1 MVSPENIRNNLL
13 IMKMILVF
21 TAFPLVFFLFSP
33 QDINPDV
40 PLYENI
46 FDTTQITGYSFF
58 RENGIEITPENNIAF
73 FNALYP
79 LMGTPHRIR
88 AGRDGL
94 DCSGLVKKL
103 YNEVFGTNL
112 KGASRDIFRQ
122 TNEILVEDL
131 READLIFFKIN
142 SNQINHIGIYLGNN
156 KFVHSS
162 SVSGVVINDFLK
174 DYYQTHFYKAGR
186 LNFQ

>member
-1 MVSPENIRNNLL
+1 
-13 IMKMILVF
+13 MKMILVF
-21 TAFPLVFFLFSP
+21 TAFPMALFLFSP
-33 QDINPDV
+33 SANEPV
-40 PLYENI
+40 YPVVEEV
-46 FDTTQITGYSFF
+46 FDTTVIAGYSFF
-58 RENGIEITPENNIAF
+58 RENGIEISAENNIDL

-103 YNEVFGTNL
+103 YNEVFGTHL
-112 KGASRDIFRQ
+112 KGGSRDIFRM
-122 TNEILVEDL
+122 TNEILVEEL
-131 READLIFFKIN
+131 KEADLIFFKIN
-142 SNQINHIGIYLGNN
+142 SNHINHIGIYLGNN

-162 SVSGVVINDFLK
+162 SVSGVVINDFSK

-186 LNFQ
+186 LNL